1 MAASTD
7 RALVATLSRASKA
20 GLISVA
26 EAAKAL
32 DLAPAAASIQLA
44 RLTRRGWLSRAR
56 RGLYVVLPLEATP
69 GRSATTADPWL
80 LAHQLFA
87 PCYIG
92 GWSAAEHWG
101 LTEQLFRLTL
111 VVTAANVRATN
122 VGNLGH
128 EFRLFRVP
136 RSRLTDGIVMEWRG
150 KERVAVSGME
160 RTLVDC
166 LRNPELCGGA
176 RHLAQLMQ
184 AYGESPK
191 HNFAKLEAVAKHVGL
206 GATWKRLGY
215 FAEQLWPRE
224 TALLTEARKHITAGN
239 SKLDPAVKGTG
250 KLVTK
255 WRLVVNRSEDDR
267 AIIGPDM
274 PDIWVKRSNSFDEA
288 RGADR
293 EFWLATSPE
302 VRLAAVEE
310 LRQHW
315 AQLKGISHEGLR
327 RTVRVFQA
335 PER

>member
-1 MAASTD
+1 MAPSTD
-7 RALVATLSRASKA
+7 RTLIAALSRAAKA
-20 GLISVA
+20 GLLSVPA
-26 EAAKAL
+26 AAKAL
-32 DLAPAAASIQLA
+32 NVRAATASIQLA
-44 RLTRRGWLSRAR
+44 RLTRRGWLRRAR
-56 RGLYVVLPLEATP
+56 RGLYLVLPLEATP
-69 GRSATTADPWL
+69 GHNATTDDPWV

-101 LTEQLFRLTL
+101 LTEQLFRSTL
-111 VVTAANVRATN
+111 VVTAANVRATK

-191 HNFAKLEAVAKHVGL
+191 HEFARLAAVAKHAGL

-215 FAEQLWPRE
+215 LAEKLWPNE
-224 TALLTEARKHITAGN
+224 TALLSEARKHITAGN
-239 SKLDPAVKGTG
+239 SKLDPAVKGKG

-255 WRLVVNRSEDDR
+255 WRLVVN
-267 AIIGPDM
+267 
-274 PDIWVKRSNSFDEA
+274 VK
-288 RGADR
+288 
-293 EFWLATSPE
+293 P
-302 VRLAAVEE
+302 
-310 LRQHW
+310 
-315 AQLKGISHEGLR
+315 
-327 RTVRVFQA
+327 
-335 PER
+335 